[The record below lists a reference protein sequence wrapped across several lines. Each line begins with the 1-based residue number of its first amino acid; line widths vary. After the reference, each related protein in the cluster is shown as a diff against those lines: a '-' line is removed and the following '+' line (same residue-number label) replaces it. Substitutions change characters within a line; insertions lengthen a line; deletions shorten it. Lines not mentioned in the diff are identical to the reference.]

1 MRGFKS
7 PHWEVRNGATLA
19 YASLVTKTCGYGDS
33 GSAPVAGGA
42 SRRRVTGAEFFRR
55 YPELH
60 PFLLAELNTAA
71 DSLEKPGSPVHP
83 SLWPILAMLSR
94 LRPSEPLERAIAVDV
109 GDASNSGIDG
119 SQTENLIAKKIAS
132 SALSPAAFAPVVR
145 RCAIGRPAAIRA
157 AAARALA
164 PLVDPCDVA
173 SVTRASLRNLREDRV
188 RKIAVEGS
196 SGRGDG
202 ATTTTTT
209 TCPCPAVGHNAA
221 HGILLCVKALFAPEG
236 PAAALLPKGVA
247 GVTGVTEEKTTNP
260 GGIEPSTT
268 ERPTDALVEALA
280 ALAVGLEECAY
291 LALESP
297 SAACAAEWLGCAER
311 CLSLAEEALGVADSR
326 AFLEKLRVLT
336 WRGTELVEGDER
348 FAAHVDARRRSAAEI
363 PSNAPKMHPSGTD
376 DQRTYGQRTYEQR
389 EPRQTRASGE
399 RSNAPHDV
407 LWAKTAARLRV
418 KLALTGGVGPL
429 AVDNYI
435 SVGLTT
441 TTLITGAGALSPT
454 VRYEA
459 RGSALKALRDAGV
472 DVVDARLDLR
482 ALLLHVSSVALPA
495 ERRHSC
501 ARRALRLVGDW
512 TERAVD
518 ESGDDRS
525 AGGDVSAGDDES
537 EDAEWATVERL
548 ASADPNERTRCA
560 AVACLGRLAAVR
572 VNSWERSVVTAA
584 NKTKN
589 PGRDAANA
597 NAANAAVRRASTLV
611 GLIAAGSSP
620 ERPEDVR
627 RASATALAASA
638 LLSRL
643 PPAPGGQSRTKDP
656 ETNEVKF
663 HDDPSAGPALGEPVL
678 RAWIVAFEL
687 LEDEDEDVR
696 SVVASAVTSRRVW
709 GKLGKS
715 GVSRDASTE
724 ECLRVAFAAVA
735 TRLARWPP
743 YERYLLLMCRGPPV
757 DADRLRQSIEDV
769 GVVRRLFDREAD
781 NHHAETLLL
790 AQLAARAIARTDAV
804 RVSVLEA
811 ELAKALDGVE
821 AATAALAGVSGESSP
836 GASPPGESSPGAS
849 SSPRTP
855 IRWEGGATNHEVAFG
870 PFCRA
875 ALGTWALA
883 TALTAS
889 GCHESFTPGS
899 EEKKGKVSD
908 RARSLDETLRIVGL
922 APMAKRAWVN
932 ARRALIGPK
941 DWRVLEDET
950 PGSKDL
956 EKAGGAYARVGPC
969 FLLE

>member
-1 MRGFKS
+1 VRGFKS

-19 YASLVTKTCGYGDS
+19 YASLVTKTCGYGDA
-33 GSAPVAGGA
+33 GAAPVAGGA

-55 YPELH
+55 YPALR
-60 PFLLAELNTAA
+60 PFLLAELTTAA
-71 DSLEKPGSPVHP
+71 DSLEEPGSPVHP

-94 LRPSEPLERAIAVDV
+94 LRPGEPLERAIAEDV
-109 GDASNSGIDG
+109 GGPSSGTDR
-119 SQTENLIAKKIAS
+119 QTEDVENIAS
-132 SALSPAAFAPVVR
+132 AAAFAPVVR

-164 PLVDPCDVA
+164 PLVDPRDVA
-173 SVTRASLRNLREDRV
+173 SVTRASLRNLRENR
-188 RKIAVEGS
+188 RKKRIVS
-196 SGRGDG
+196 SKGGDP
-202 ATTTTTT
+202 AMDS
-209 TCPCPAVGHNAA
+209 CPRPGVGHNAA

-236 PAAALLPKGVA
+236 PAAALLRKPGRANPAGESPPGESPPPA
-247 GVTGVTEEKTTNP
+247 GV
-260 GGIEPSTT
+260 EPSTR
-268 ERPTDALVEALA
+268 ERPTEALIDALAV
-280 ALAVGLEECAY
+280 LAVGLEECAY

-297 SAACAAEWLGCAER
+297 VAACAAEWLGCVER
-311 CLSLAEEALGVADSR
+311 CLALAEEALGVADSR

-348 FAAHVDARRRSAAEI
+348 FAAHVRARRRSRETPAGKILPAGDE
-363 PSNAPKMHPSGTD
+363 
-376 DQRTYGQRTYEQR
+376 RR
-389 EPRQTRASGE
+389 EPRNDPTTMGGDSPGE

-429 AVDNYI
+429 AVDNYVSI
-435 SVGLTT
+435 GLTT
-441 TTLITGAGALSPT
+441 TTLITGGGALSSS

-482 ALLLHVSSVALPA
+482 ALLGHVSSVVLPA

-512 TERAVD
+512 TERAGRTVD

-525 AGGDVSAGDDES
+525 ASGDWSAGDDES

-572 VNSWERSVVTAA
+572 VNSWERSVFVAD
-584 NKTKN
+584 KTRN
-589 PGRDAANA
+589 PGRDAA

-627 RASATALAASA
+627 RASATALAWSE

-643 PPAPGGQSRTKDP
+643 PPAPGGQSRTKHP
-656 ETNEVKF
+656 ETNDVVY
-663 HDDPSAGPALGEPVL
+663 HDDPSRGPALGEPVL

-696 SVVASAVTSRRVW
+696 AVVATAAASERNR
-709 GKLGKS
+709 LG
-715 GVSRDASTE
+715 VPRDASTE
-724 ECLRVAFAAVA
+724 ECLRLAFAAVA

-743 YERYLLLMCRGPPV
+743 YERYLLSTCRGPPV
-757 DADRLRQSIEDV
+757 DRDRLRESIEDV

-781 NHHAETLLL
+781 NHHAESLLL
-790 AQLAARAIARTDAV
+790 AQLAARAITRTDAV
-804 RVSVLEA
+804 RVGVMEV
-811 ELAKALDGVE
+811 ELASALDGVE
-821 AATAALAGVSGESSP
+821 AATAALAGVSGD
-836 GASPPGESSPGAS
+836 AS
-849 SSPRTP
+849 SSSGVSGKSSRTT
-855 IRWEGGATNHEVAFG
+855 IRWEGGVTNHEVAFG

-875 ALGTWALA
+875 ALGAWALA

-889 GCHESFTPGS
+889 GCHESFEGS
-899 EEKKGKVSD
+899 DGKKVSD
-908 RARSLDETLRIVGL
+908 RARAIDKTLRTIGL
-922 APMAKRAWVN
+922 APMAAAAWAN

-941 DWRVLEDET
+941 DWRDLEDED
-950 PGSKDL
+950 GSNA
-956 EKAGGAYARVGPC
+956 EKTGGAYARVGPC

>member
-1 MRGFKS
+1 M
-7 PHWEVRNGATLA
+7 
-19 YASLVTKTCGYGDS
+19 
-33 GSAPVAGGA
+33 
-42 SRRRVTGAEFFRR
+42 
-55 YPELH
+55 
-60 PFLLAELNTAA
+60 
-71 DSLEKPGSPVHP
+71 
-83 SLWPILAMLSR
+83 
-94 LRPSEPLERAIAVDV
+94 
-109 GDASNSGIDG
+109 
-119 SQTENLIAKKIAS
+119 
-132 SALSPAAFAPVVR
+132 
-145 RCAIGRPAAIRA
+145 
-157 AAARALA
+157 
-164 PLVDPCDVA
+164 
-173 SVTRASLRNLREDRV
+173 
-188 RKIAVEGS
+188 
-196 SGRGDG
+196 
-202 ATTTTTT
+202 
-209 TCPCPAVGHNAA
+209 
-221 HGILLCVKALFAPEG
+221 
-236 PAAALLPKGVA
+236 
-247 GVTGVTEEKTTNP
+247 
-260 GGIEPSTT
+260 
-268 ERPTDALVEALA
+268 
-280 ALAVGLEECAY
+280 GLEECAY

-363 PSNAPKMHPSGTD
+363 PSNAPKMHSSGTD
-376 DQRTYGQRTYEQR
+376 DQRTPKTDCPYEQR
-389 EPRQTRASGE
+389 EPRRTRASGE

-525 AGGDVSAGDDES
+525 AVGDVSAGDDES

-597 NAANAAVRRASTLV
+597 TAANAAVRRASTLV

-663 HDDPSAGPALGEPVL
+663 HDDPSAGPTLGEPVL

-696 SVVASAVTSRRVW
+696 AVVASAGRRDACGEKSENRASRATRPRRSACASPSRRW
-709 GKLGKS
+709 
-715 GVSRDASTE
+715 
-724 ECLRVAFAAVA
+724 
-735 TRLARWPP
+735 
-743 YERYLLLMCRGPPV
+743 
-757 DADRLRQSIEDV
+757 
-769 GVVRRLFDREAD
+769 RR
-781 NHHAETLLL
+781 
-790 AQLAARAIARTDAV
+790 
-804 RVSVLEA
+804 
-811 ELAKALDGVE
+811 
-821 AATAALAGVSGESSP
+821 
-836 GASPPGESSPGAS
+836 
-849 SSPRTP
+849 
-855 IRWEGGATNHEVAFG
+855 
-870 PFCRA
+870 
-875 ALGTWALA
+875 
-883 TALTAS
+883 
-889 GCHESFTPGS
+889 
-899 EEKKGKVSD
+899 
-908 RARSLDETLRIVGL
+908 
-922 APMAKRAWVN
+922 
-932 ARRALIGPK
+932 
-941 DWRVLEDET
+941 DWR
-950 PGSKDL
+950 
-956 EKAGGAYARVGPC
+956 GGRRTSGTC
-969 FLLE
+969 S

>member
-19 YASLVTKTCGYGDS
+19 YASLVTKTCGYGNS
-33 GSAPVAGGA
+33 GAAPVAGGA

-55 YPELH
+55 YPALH
-60 PFLLAELNTAA
+60 PFLLAELTTAA

-94 LRPSEPLERAIAVDV
+94 LRPSEPLERAIAEDV
-109 GDASNSGIDG
+109 GDLSSGTDR
-119 SQTENLIAKKIAS
+119 QTEDVEKIAS
-132 SALSPAAFAPVVR
+132 AALSPAAFAPVVR
-145 RCAIGRPAAIRA
+145 RCAVGRPAAIRA

-173 SVTRASLRNLREDRV
+173 SVTRASLRNLREDR
-188 RKIAVEGS
+188 RKTPKNAKKPP
-196 SGRGDG
+196 
-202 ATTTTTT
+202 
-209 TCPCPAVGHNAA
+209 CPCPGVGHNAA

-236 PAAALLPKGVA
+236 PASALLRK
-247 GVTGVTEEKTTNP
+247 GVTGVTNPAASPGESPPGESPPGESPSP

-268 ERPTDALVEALA
+268 ERPSYEALIDALA

-311 CLSLAEEALGVADSR
+311 CLALAEEALGVADSR
-326 AFLEKLRVLT
+326 VFLEKLRVLT
-336 WRGTELVEGDER
+336 WQGTELVEGDER
-348 FAAHVDARRRSAAEI
+348 FAAHVDAKRRSREI
-363 PSNAPKMHPSGTD
+363 PGSGKIHPSD
-376 DQRTYGQRTYEQR
+376 RDEQR
-389 EPRQTRASGE
+389 EPKTRAAGE

-429 AVDNYI
+429 AVDSYI
-435 SVGLTT
+435 SIGLTT
-441 TTLITGAGALSPT
+441 TTLTTDGGALSPF

-472 DVVDARLDLR
+472 DVVDARLDLS
-482 ALLLHVSSVALPA
+482 ALLTHVSSVVLPA
-495 ERRHSC
+495 EKRHSC
-501 ARRALRLVGDW
+501 KRRALRLVGDW
-512 TERAVD
+512 TERVD

-525 AGGDVSAGDDES
+525 AVDDRSAGDDES

-572 VNSWERSVVTAA
+572 VNSWERSVITAA
-584 NKTKN
+584 SKTKN
-589 PGRDAANA
+589 PGRDA
-597 NAANAAVRRASTLV
+597 AANAAVRRASTLV

-627 RASATALAASA
+627 RASAEALAASA

-643 PPAPGGQSRTKDP
+643 PPAPGGQRRTKHP
-656 ETNEVKF
+656 ETNDVVY
-663 HDDPSAGPALGEPVL
+663 HDDPCAGPTLGEPVL

-696 SVVASAVTSRRVW
+696 AIVGTAVSSRQNRS
-709 GKLGKS
+709 LG
-715 GVSRDASTE
+715 VPRDASTE
-724 ECLRVAFAAVA
+724 ECLRLAFAAVA

-743 YERYLLLMCRGPPV
+743 YERYLLLTCVGPPL
-757 DADRLRQSIEDV
+757 DADQLRKSIQDV

-781 NHHAETLLL
+781 NHHAESLLL
-790 AQLAARAIARTDAV
+790 AQLAARAITRTDAV
-804 RVSVLEA
+804 RVRVLET
-811 ELAKALDGVE
+811 ELACALDGVE
-821 AATAALAGVSGESSP
+821 AATAALAGVGIGE
-836 GASPPGESSPGAS
+836 SPPGDS
-849 SSPRTP
+849 SSTQAGDSSTP

-875 ALGTWALA
+875 ALGAWALT

-889 GCHESFTPGS
+889 GCHESFEGVD
-899 EEKKGKVSD
+899 KKKVSD
-908 RARSLDETLRIVGL
+908 RARELDKTLRTIGL
-922 APMAKRAWVN
+922 APMAAATWAN

-941 DWRVLEDET
+941 DWR
-950 PGSKDL
+950 DL
-956 EKAGGAYARVGPC
+956 ENEDGSNAEKGGAYARVGPC

>member
-1 MRGFKS
+1 M
-7 PHWEVRNGATLA
+7 
-19 YASLVTKTCGYGDS
+19 
-33 GSAPVAGGA
+33 
-42 SRRRVTGAEFFRR
+42 
-55 YPELH
+55 
-60 PFLLAELNTAA
+60 
-71 DSLEKPGSPVHP
+71 
-83 SLWPILAMLSR
+83 
-94 LRPSEPLERAIAVDV
+94 
-109 GDASNSGIDG
+109 
-119 SQTENLIAKKIAS
+119 
-132 SALSPAAFAPVVR
+132 
-145 RCAIGRPAAIRA
+145 
-157 AAARALA
+157 
-164 PLVDPCDVA
+164 
-173 SVTRASLRNLREDRV
+173 
-188 RKIAVEGS
+188 
-196 SGRGDG
+196 
-202 ATTTTTT
+202 
-209 TCPCPAVGHNAA
+209 
-221 HGILLCVKALFAPEG
+221 
-236 PAAALLPKGVA
+236 
-247 GVTGVTEEKTTNP
+247 
-260 GGIEPSTT
+260 
-268 ERPTDALVEALA
+268 
-280 ALAVGLEECAY
+280 
-291 LALESP
+291 
-297 SAACAAEWLGCAER
+297 
-311 CLSLAEEALGVADSR
+311 
-326 AFLEKLRVLT
+326 
-336 WRGTELVEGDER
+336 
-348 FAAHVDARRRSAAEI
+348 
-363 PSNAPKMHPSGTD
+363 
-376 DQRTYGQRTYEQR
+376 
-389 EPRQTRASGE
+389 
-399 RSNAPHDV
+399 
-407 LWAKTAARLRV
+407 
-418 KLALTGGVGPL
+418 
-429 AVDNYI
+429 
-435 SVGLTT
+435 
-441 TTLITGAGALSPT
+441 
-454 VRYEA
+454 
-459 RGSALKALRDAGV
+459 
-472 DVVDARLDLR
+472 
-482 ALLLHVSSVALPA
+482 HVSSVALPA

-560 AVACLGRLAAVR
+560 AVVCLGRLAAVR

>member
-19 YASLVTKTCGYGDS
+19 YASLVTKTCGYGNS
-33 GSAPVAGGA
+33 GAAPVAGGA

-55 YPELH
+55 YPALH
-60 PFLLAELNTAA
+60 PFLLAELTTAA

-94 LRPSEPLERAIAVDV
+94 LRPSEPLERAIAEDV
-109 GDASNSGIDG
+109 GDASSGTDR
-119 SQTENLIAKKIAS
+119 QTEDVETIAS
-132 SALSPAAFAPVVR
+132 AALSPAAFAPVVR
-145 RCAIGRPAAIRA
+145 RCAVGRPAAIRA

-164 PLVDPCDVA
+164 PLVDPRDVA
-173 SVTRASLRNLREDRV
+173 SVTRASLRNLRENR
-188 RKIAVEGS
+188 RKKRIVSSEG
-196 SGRGDG
+196 GDP
-202 ATTTTTT
+202 AMDSF
-209 TCPCPAVGHNAA
+209 PCPGVRHNAA

-236 PAAALLPKGVA
+236 PAAALLRKPGRANSA
-247 GVTGVTEEKTTNP
+247 GESPP
-260 GGIEPSTT
+260 GESPPPDGIEPSTR
-268 ERPTDALVEALA
+268 ERPTEALVDALAV
-280 ALAVGLEECAY
+280 LAVGLEECAY

-297 SAACAAEWLGCAER
+297 VAACAAEWLGCAER
-311 CLSLAEEALGVADSR
+311 CLALAEEALGVADSR

-336 WRGTELVEGDER
+336 WQGTELVEGDER
-348 FAAHVDARRRSAAEI
+348 FAAHVRARRRS
-363 PSNAPKMHPSGTD
+363 
-376 DQRTYGQRTYEQR
+376 R
-389 EPRQTRASGE
+389 ETPPAGKILDSPGE

-429 AVDNYI
+429 AVDNYVSI
-435 SVGLTT
+435 GLTT
-441 TTLITGAGALSPT
+441 TTLITGAGALSSS

-459 RGSALKALRDAGV
+459 RAEALKALRDAGV

-482 ALLLHVSSVALPA
+482 ALLEHVSRCVLPA
-495 ERRHSC
+495 ERRHGC

-512 TERAVD
+512 TERAGRAVD

-525 AGGDVSAGDDES
+525 AGGDGSAGDDES

-572 VNSWERSVVTAA
+572 ANSWERSVFVAG
-584 NKTKN
+584 KTRNDKTRN
-589 PGRDAANA
+589 PGRDAA

-627 RASATALAASA
+627 RASATALASSA

-643 PPAPGGQSRTKDP
+643 PPAPGGQSRTKHP
-656 ETNEVKF
+656 ETNDVVY
-663 HDDPSAGPALGEPVL
+663 HDDPSGGPALGEPVL

-696 SVVASAVTSRRVW
+696 AVVATAVTSKRNR
-709 GKLGKS
+709 LG
-715 GVSRDASTE
+715 VPRDASTE
-724 ECLRVAFAAVA
+724 ECLRLAFAAVA

-743 YERYLLLMCRGPPV
+743 YERYLLSTCRGPPV
-757 DADRLRQSIEDV
+757 DRDRLRESIEDV

-781 NHHAETLLL
+781 NHHAESLLL
-790 AQLAARAIARTDAV
+790 AQLAARAITRTDAV
-804 RVSVLEA
+804 RVGVMEA
-811 ELAKALDGVE
+811 ELASALDGVE
-821 AATAALAGVSGESSP
+821 AATAALAGVSGASP
-836 GASPPGESSPGAS
+836 GVSGS
-849 SSPRTP
+849 SSRTT
-855 IRWEGGATNHEVAFG
+855 IRWEGGVTNHEVAFG

-875 ALGTWALA
+875 ALGAWALA

-889 GCHESFTPGS
+889 GCHESFEGS
-899 EEKKGKVSD
+899 DGKKVSD
-908 RARSLDETLRIVGL
+908 RARAIDETLRTIGL
-922 APMAKRAWVN
+922 APMAAAAWAN

-941 DWRVLEDET
+941 DWRDLEDED
-950 PGSKDL
+950 GSNA
-956 EKAGGAYARVGPC
+956 EKTGGAYARVGPC